1 MNRKTYFRTLLPLL
15 VIFSMLLAA
24 VHTTPVYA
32 QGEEPPP
39 ASEPAGDEQPATEPA
54 GGETGESA
62 SPATEPAGG
71 DQPATEPAG
80 GETGESTPP
89 VTEPTGDDQPAT
101 EPAGNETGESTPP
114 ATEPATGEQPAAPP
128 APENGVVMAEA
139 VEALAENELV
149 LVDAQGEPLPLASQE
164 AAQVLVSSDPY
175 FYHASCAGGKCSYLT
190 FADALNDFAAKSASG
205 YIYVEGAIS
214 GVGGVY
220 AENLNIDGSAA
231 GYGGLSGLL
240 WRDADGTD
248 VAGET
253 LPTINGSVTIANFAH
268 NFDLYGLRIM
278 NGLSIDNITGNIG
291 LNTVSVEGG
300 TGIDIT
306 DSSGTVNL
314 LWSGATSSVDD
325 GIHISNHNGNVNLYR
340 AWGDGNKTYGAHIDA
355 TGTVKISNSTFDYNG
370 TDNAGSDGGLYVTNS
385 AAISLVGVSASQNL
399 GNGAYFDEVNAG
411 LTVRNSIFNH
421 NADPTLAQGFGLW
434 ANNAGNKGNLTF
446 ETVTANDNDQGNWTL
461 QTNGNIVLK
470 TVEGNGSQT
479 GYGASL
485 RTLGTGTV
493 SMTIADFNNNANSY
507 GLNITSNGNVTLD
520 SAFAI
525 NNGLYGAQISNQALP
540 GKTVTILTSGFG
552 GNQNGNGL
560 EVNSSGMIT
569 LNGVSAWS
577 NSNYGMY
584 LLNTAGTAGITF
596 LNTLGGNGAN
606 NNQAGGLYART
617 KGALLL
623 TGMDVSGNQSYGADL
638 DNCLW
643 NGTACIGMGAVTI
656 TQSNFNGTWH
666 DDGSPAPA
674 HASGLWVQSKGLITL
689 NSVSVSDSQNGTG
702 TVGVAGAE
710 LYNNFAGSTA
720 GVSILNTL
728 GGSRFSWNQ
737 GGAGLTIASNGLVSL
752 SGVYADNN
760 SGDGVNIDNSSGT
773 AGVSLPG
780 TANSWSRLSENGGD
794 GLEITTRG
802 AVTLNRIEV
811 TRNSG
816 AGAKIDN
823 DGGTTG
829 VTILNGRFNENSGGD
844 GLNVSSKGAIK
855 LTDIEARENSGS
867 GAVLDNHL
875 GTAGVTIAVS
885 PNNGNSLNS
894 NGDHGLY
901 VRSKGA
907 VLINN
912 LNAGDNG
919 INGVDIDTC
928 IDVGAGCTAKGNV
941 TLANAVGWWSW
952 LGENTGVGLKIV
964 AGGSIAATRVNADNN
979 DLMNASLTAY
989 GLGTISLLQGNFNN
1003 GLDGLYV
1010 AAAGMV
1016 TLNNIQASNND
1027 NNGANIQSGSNIT
1040 LLNTLGGSDFNN
1052 NAAHGLDIVA
1062 NGTVTLNQIN
1072 VENNERGAY
1081 IEASNNVTINNSN
1094 FSRNTGQAGLWVQN
1108 TGAITLNQTGA
1119 NQNGV
1124 LTNDDPEDP
1133 NSVWAYGAMLDN
1145 SGSATAKTVTI
1156 NRGWFNNNYGDG
1168 LDVRSKGNVLLD
1180 GIDANNNFSY
1190 HKDGASNV
1198 YHNGVAVSTDGA
1210 LTMSSKLN
1218 GNYLNNNSANGL
1230 SAYASGKITLTNV
1243 NAQNNGGSGFVL
1255 TSLSD
1260 ALLTNLQGHNNT
1272 TAGLTL
1278 TTNGQVTVNL
1288 SGFSN
1293 NNSYNALIDNTG
1305 AAAAAPKNVTI
1316 TGSGFNSSSS
1326 GYGLQVLSDGVITLT
1341 SVTTFNNRGGNGA
1354 TLNNTTGTTA
1364 GVIVNTPKAYTYF
1377 GQNSANGLQISSN
1390 GTVALSNLRT
1400 DRNDSSGLVVNTPAA
1415 ITITNMVAIQNGVH
1429 GANLTAGGIVTIDK
1443 LSAFENGRDG
1453 TSNNGTGYGLK
1464 VTTSNDNAIVRNSA
1478 FSGNGEYGVWVN
1490 LGAGSFLDFYA
1501 TTWVGNNRDG
1511 GTGNIFISSG
1521 SWRIFTIAAP

>member
-1 MNRKTYFRTLLPLL
+1 MNRKMYYRTLLPLL
-15 VIFSMLLAA
+15 VILSLLLAA

-32 QGEEPPP
+32 QGEEPPGAP
-39 ASEPAGDEQPATEPA
+39 SGGDEPSVTEPAENEQPETEPTGNESGEGEQPAAEP
-54 GGETGESA
+54 
-62 SPATEPAGG
+62 PATE
-71 DQPATEPAG
+71 QPAAE
-80 GETGESTPP
+80 PP
-89 VTEPTGDDQPAT
+89 VTEPVEG
-101 EPAGNETGESTPP
+101 ETVG
-114 ATEPATGEQPAAPP
+114 AEQPVVPPTESELPAQENNTVVAA
-128 APENGVVMAEA
+128 A
-139 VEALAENELV
+139 VEALAEGDLV
-149 LVDAQGEPLPLASQE
+149 LVDAQGEALPLASQE

-175 FYHASCAGGKCSYLT
+175 FYHASCAGGKCSYLN
-190 FADALNDFAAKSASG
+190 FADALLDFAAKSASG

-220 AENLNIDGSAA
+220 AENVNIDGSAA

-240 WRDADGTD
+240 WRDAEGAD

-253 LPTINGSVTIANFAH
+253 LPTINGSVTIANFTHA
-268 NFDLYGLRIM
+268 FDLYGLRIT
-278 NGLSIDNITGNIG
+278 NGLTLDNITGNIG
-291 LNTVSVEGG
+291 LNTVSAEGG
-300 TGIDIT
+300 SGIDIT

-314 LWSGATSSVDD
+314 LWSGATSSTDD
-325 GIHISNHNGNVNLYR
+325 GIHISNHSGNVNLYR
-340 AWGDGNKTYGAHIDA
+340 AWGDGNHTYGARIDA

-370 TDNAGSDGGLYVTNS
+370 TDNTANDGGLFVTNS

-446 ETVTANDNDQGNWTL
+446 ESVVANDNDQGNWTL
-461 QTNGNIVLK
+461 QTNGNISLK

-485 RTLGTGTV
+485 QTLGAGTV
-493 SMTIADFNNNANSY
+493 NILNADFNNNNSGY
-507 GLNITSNGNVTLD
+507 GLNIASNGNVTLD
-520 SAFAI
+520 GAFTI
-525 NNGLYGAQISNQALP
+525 NNGLYGARINNASLP
-540 GKTVTILTSGFG
+540 AKTVTVLASGFG
-552 GNQNGNGL
+552 GSLGGNGL

-569 LNGVSAWS
+569 LNGVSAWN
-577 NSNYGMY
+577 NSSYGIY
-584 LLNTAGTAGITF
+584 LLNTAGPAGITF

-623 TGMDVSGNQSYGADL
+623 TGMDVSSNQNYGADL

-643 NGTACIGMGAVTI
+643 NGSACIGMGAVTI

-666 DDGSPAPA
+666 DDGTAAPA
-674 HASGLWVQSKGLITL
+674 HASGLWVQTKGIITL

-710 LYNNFAGSTA
+710 LYNNFAGATT

-728 GGSRFSWNQ
+728 GGNRFSWNQ

-752 SGVYADNN
+752 SGVDADNN

-780 TANSWSRLSENGGD
+780 TANGWSRLNENGGD

-802 AVTLNRIEV
+802 AVTLNRIET

-816 AGAKIDN
+816 GGVKIDN
-823 DGGTTG
+823 DGGTAG
-829 VTILNGRFNENSGGD
+829 VTISSGRFNQNSGDD

-855 LTDIEARENSGS
+855 LTDIEARENAGS

-885 PNNGNSLNS
+885 PNSGNSLNN

-907 VLINN
+907 VLVNN
-912 LNAGDNG
+912 LNAGNNG

-928 IDVGAGCTAKGNV
+928 IDIGASCTAKGNV
-941 TLANAVGWWSW
+941 TLANAIGWWSW

-1003 GLDGLYV
+1003 GLDGLYA

-1016 TLNNIQASNND
+1016 TLNNIQVNDND
-1027 NNGANIQSGSNIT
+1027 NNGAYILSGNSIA
-1040 LLNTLGGSDFNN
+1040 LLNTLGGNDFNN

-1062 NGTVTLNQIN
+1062 TGTVTLNQIN
-1072 VENNERGAY
+1072 VENNERGAF
-1081 IEASNNVTINNSN
+1081 IEANNNVTINNSS
-1094 FSRNTGQAGLWVQN
+1094 FARNKGEAGLWVQN
-1108 TGAITLNQTGA
+1108 TGTITLNQTGA
-1119 NQNGV
+1119 YENGV
-1124 LTNDDPEDP
+1124 LANDDPEDAG
-1133 NSVWAYGAMLDN
+1133 STWAYGAMLDN
-1145 SGSATAKTVTI
+1145 SSSTTAKTVAI

-1190 HKDGASNV
+1190 HKDGVNNV
-1198 YHNGVAVSTDGA
+1198 YHHGVAVSSDGA
-1210 LTMSSKLN
+1210 LTMSSKLS
-1218 GNYLNNNSANGL
+1218 GNNLNNNSGNGL
-1230 SAYASGKITLTNV
+1230 NAYATGKITLTNAY
-1243 NAQNNGGSGFVL
+1243 AQNNGGSGFVL
-1255 TSLSD
+1255 ASLSD
-1260 ALLTNLQGHNNT
+1260 ALLTNLQAHNN
-1272 TAGLTL
+1272 ADSGLTL

-1293 NNSYNALIDNTG
+1293 NTDYNALIDNTG

-1316 TGSGFNSSSS
+1316 TGSGFNSSSG

-1354 TLNNTTGTTA
+1354 TLNNSTGTTA
-1364 GVIVNTPKAYTYF
+1364 GVIVNTAKAYTYF
-1377 GQNSANGLQISSN
+1377 GQNSANGLQISTN
-1390 GTVALSNLRT
+1390 GAVTLSNLRT

-1453 TSNNGTGYGLK
+1453 NSANGTGYGLK
-1464 VTTSNDNAIVRNSA
+1464 ITTSNDNAIVRNSA

-1511 GTGNIFISSG
+1511 GTGNVFISSG